1 MQIKHIAIH
10 VVQRE
15 KDGEDLKIKLRST
28 LNTVSGQTEKLS
40 KDLASLFSTA
50 TMNIG
55 EFALDGDA
63 DNKPPFE
70 IFLEKFY
77 DSAGQCTDF
86 LSLSKELAQ
95 RYKSVIDRRKLTTV
109 KGGYLIFFDFEYKGS
124 NMLSMAVLRKSSGV
138 DISDSLEV
146 ISSESIDLSKLHL
159 GASINLSRWRKG
171 IDTRYI
177 KFKVGSASDVRDYF
191 QDYIGCQRDK
201 EAAIIETDGLK
212 DAIKNFV
219 SKEFGEDKV
228 LEVLKLENAHSYIK
242 EVLKKEDRVLLSNLA
257 KILFPDRDTD
267 FLKFVS
273 ENHSIGEEI
282 LIDKKG
288 LRRFLV
294 FSGKSDGISLSFPR
308 EMLQKEVVF
317 ENEQLIFKKIPDDLK
332 KEIIS
337 ELQACVLNLVM
348 LYST

>member
-1 MQIKHIAIH
+1 
-10 VVQRE
+10 
-15 KDGEDLKIKLRST
+15 
-28 LNTVSGQTEKLS
+28 
-40 KDLASLFSTA
+40 
-50 TMNIG
+50 
-55 EFALDGDA
+55 
-63 DNKPPFE
+63 
-70 IFLEKFY
+70 
-77 DSAGQCTDF
+77 
-86 LSLSKELAQ
+86 
-95 RYKSVIDRRKLTTV
+95 
-109 KGGYLIFFDFEYKGS
+109 
-124 NMLSMAVLRKSSGV
+124 MLSMAVLRKSSGV

-228 LEVLKLENAHSYIK
+228 LEVLKLDNAHSYIK

-257 KILFPDRDTD
+257 KVLFPDRDTD

-337 ELQACVLNLVM
+337 ELGTDNK
-348 LYST
+348 